1 MFELIAFLALFAVAA
16 CVVLCAGLFLKLVF
30 KIVLFP
36 VWLAI
41 GLVKLVGGLVAAVAV
56 VAVCVALAPL
66 VVLLVL
72 FVGLPLLALFGFLAL
87 LGLGGAL
94 VAA

>member
-1 MFELIAFLALFAVAA
+1 MPELIAFLALCALAVGA
-16 CVVLCAGLFLKLVF
+16 VLFIGLLLKLMF

-41 GLVKLVGGLVAAVAV
+41 GLVKLVGGLVVGVGVAV
-56 VAVCVALAPL
+56 LCLVLAPL
-66 VVLLVL
+66 ALILLL
-72 FVGLPLLALFGFLAL
+72 CVGLPLLALFALFGFGWAV
-87 LGLGGAL
+87 

>member
-1 MFELIAFLALFAVAA
+1 MIELIAFLALCALAVG
-16 CVVLCAGLFLKLVF
+16 VVLFVGLLFKLLF

-41 GLVKLVGGLVAAVAV
+41 GLVKLIGGLVVGLVALV
-56 VAVCVALAPL
+56 LCLVLAPL
-66 VVLLVL
+66 ALVLLL
-72 FVGLPLLALFGFLAL
+72 FVALPLLALFVLF
-87 LGLGGAL
+87 GLGWTV